1 MGHAYSTVCVCT
13 CLHCGVARL
22 TTTQIS
28 QHHGMCCRCR
38 CLPWHIVLE
47 TADNHYWL
55 SKLWS
60 PVRVI
65 KCRVAEADFR
75 TREFGQS
82 KTIDFSLCAAPSQI
96 LHHLNFRWRSDW
108 MEITILVDSTLERTS
123 WRNYSGGQILIRCWN
138 IPGVGVNTLSECNNM
153 SDRQGWPGIRSDEWP
168 ESRSWQGV
176 NMDKLS

>member
-96 LHHLNFRWRSDW
+96 LHRLNFGRRLDW
-108 MEITILVDSTLERTS
+108 MEITILVDSTSEEPSPQRGLVGGIIPGAGFNQVLED
-123 WRNYSGGQILIRCWN
+123 SGG
-138 IPGVGVNTLSECNNM
+138 
-153 SDRQGWPGIRSDEWP
+153 
-168 ESRSWQGV
+168 RSWHIIWV
-176 NMDKLS
+176 